1 MIRSANGAAH
11 RFLGAQPVQH
21 VSHGA
26 LALSHGV
33 DAVDDLC
40 SRQIQRKPEH
50 QLLKNRDLDESID
63 SQHSTG
69 CRGLG
74 FEWRRRAG
82 DLNRFGDRAHFESD
96 IDARRFIGSQYDAVA
111 QVAFEAGR
119 LYG

>member
-1 MIRSANGAAH
+1 LVPDLKTAESWPPPECPNSAGTPVVKSFTSVIASGGGGDHLIRSANGAAH

-40 SRQIQRKPEH
+40 SGRYSVSGTPASEEQ
-50 QLLKNRDLDESID
+50 DLDESID

-74 FEWRRRAG
+74 FE
-82 DLNRFGDRAHFESD
+82 
-96 IDARRFIGSQYDAVA
+96 
-111 QVAFEAGR
+111 
-119 LYG
+119 